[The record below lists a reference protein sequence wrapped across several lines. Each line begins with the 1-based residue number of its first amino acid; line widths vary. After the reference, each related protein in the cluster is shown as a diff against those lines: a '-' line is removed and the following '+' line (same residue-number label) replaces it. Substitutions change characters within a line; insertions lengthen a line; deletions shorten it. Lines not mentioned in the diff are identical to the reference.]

1 MVFKVLKKCDET
13 SGTSRRRPGLH
24 RDAKYV
30 LMLSTYMRTYL
41 NAYFSLSGNGLRRSR
56 ISAHRQRMDLNETG
70 TDAGAIP

>member
-1 MVFKVLKKCDET
+1 
-13 SGTSRRRPGLH
+13 
-24 RDAKYV
+24 
-30 LMLSTYMRTYL
+30 MRTYL